1 MLRTFFFSLLL
12 LTADIATAH
21 AAATEELIERL
32 DKTLARRDSYSGKKE
47 MLLKRLREDI
57 SKTHDKR
64 QRLLLYDRMYREY
77 YTFRFD
83 SAMQY
88 TKREHALA
96 VDLKDQRHVVLSL
109 LHRSLLLATS
119 GCYSEAEDIFQKVDT
134 INFDRQLMMEYNWTG
149 MWIYGYWSGYSNG
162 NEFAREYG
170 ERRNHYLTQALKHS
184 DHNSPT
190 SYYLQAE
197 KAYYIDRDRE
207 KAAKFYDLAVKK
219 TPVNTRIYASASY
232 GLARCYKEMG
242 RMNLYEKWIILSA
255 ISDQVCPL
263 KENLAL
269 QELAMYFFEKD
280 RKNARKSSRYI
291 YYSLADAEFYN
302 NRLRILEISQK
313 LPTIMSVY
321 EGQLNQSRNQRT
333 RQNYA
338 LGFLAAVLLAALYH
352 ILRQNNKLNKHRL
365 EVTRQNVEL
374 SLLNER
380 LRNTDATRGKYMRL
394 FMDLCAIYISKL
406 SDYQKLVVRKV
417 KAHQEQEL
425 VSKAQSTKLTGQESA
440 EFYTRFDKAFMEL
453 YPSFVD
459 DFNSLLLPDRRLALS
474 RDGGLTTEMRIYALV
489 RLGVDESVEIATL
502 LFYSPQTIYNY
513 RTAMRK
519 RALRPDTFE
528 TEVKQMA

>member
-1 MLRTFFFSLLL
+1 
-12 LTADIATAH
+12 
-21 AAATEELIERL
+21 
-32 DKTLARRDSYSGKKE
+32 
-47 MLLKRLREDI
+47 
-57 SKTHDKR
+57 
-64 QRLLLYDRMYREY
+64 
-77 YTFRFD
+77 
-83 SAMQY
+83 
-88 TKREHALA
+88 
-96 VDLKDQRHVVLSL
+96 
-109 LHRSLLLATS
+109 
-119 GCYSEAEDIFQKVDT
+119 
-134 INFDRQLMMEYNWTG
+134 
-149 MWIYGYWSGYSNG
+149 
-162 NEFAREYG
+162 
-170 ERRNHYLTQALKHS
+170 
-184 DHNSPT
+184 
-190 SYYLQAE
+190 
-197 KAYYIDRDRE
+197 
-207 KAAKFYDLAVKK
+207 
-219 TPVNTRIYASASY
+219 
-232 GLARCYKEMG
+232 
-242 RMNLYEKWIILSA
+242 MNLYEKWIILSA